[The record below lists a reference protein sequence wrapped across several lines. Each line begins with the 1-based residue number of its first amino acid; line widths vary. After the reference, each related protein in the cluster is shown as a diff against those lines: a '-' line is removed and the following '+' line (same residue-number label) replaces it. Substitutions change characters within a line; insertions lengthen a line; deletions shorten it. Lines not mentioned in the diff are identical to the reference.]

1 MLGSL
6 EEFLARLSSIKNDY
20 ESGVVKLNAL
30 PMFTMVMAGV
40 FDSWLT
46 QPVSVEDRMGLMRSI
61 RDALKS
67 TASFQSSKSD
77 LTSITSELERR
88 MWLTQVNPAFSF
100 RISDQYTEAMKVMG
114 YTDTGKPNMRFRKDR
129 EDIFSNFP
137 ALFSDNVVNFYSN
150 PHVARIAGIIV
161 SYKGFQTLPFAR
173 GKYIKA
179 SFFDGTEEFKAT
191 VWPKYGTPDTFDGT
205 ILNPLKSYRNRVCI
219 ILGKPSVS
227 KGGFKNFAIHQIKL
241 LG

>member
-1 MLGSL
+1 MINSL
-6 EEFLARLSSIKNDY
+6 EEFLSRISDIKTNY
-20 ESGVVKLNAL
+20 ESGVVKFNAL
-30 PMFTMVMAGV
+30 PMFSMVMAGV
-40 FDSWLT
+40 FDSWLE
-46 QPVSVEDRMGLMRSI
+46 QPVSVEDRLGLMRTI

-67 TASFQSSKSD
+67 SASFESGKSN
-77 LTSITSELERR
+77 LTCITSELERR
-88 MWLTQVNPAFSF
+88 MWLTQVNPAYSF

-137 ALFSDNVVNFYSN
+137 ALFSDNVVNYYSN
-150 PHVARIAGIIV
+150 PHVSRVAGIIV
-161 SYKGFQTLPFAR
+161 AYKGYQTLPFTR

-191 VWPKYGTPDTFDGT
+191 VWPKYGTSETFDGT

-219 ILGKPSVS
+219 VLGKPSLS
-227 KGGFKNFAIHQIKL
+227 RGGFKNFTIHQIKL